1 MHISYDLYVITD
13 EKLSHNRSHTEIA
26 RAAILGGAD
35 VIQLRDK
42 ECRCSDLIAS
52 AYAIRDITKKENRL
66 FIINDRLD
74 VALITGADGVHLGQD
89 DIPIRLA
96 RKFSP
101 KGFIIGISVGSV
113 EEAVLAEMEGADY
126 VALSPVFSTTSKED
140 AGFGHGLDMLMAIRS
155 SIKIPLLAIGGIGP
169 GNVTEVILA
178 GADGVAVISAVVSSP
193 DMSEAARELKSS
205 ITVARQMKLKRNL
218 ERI

>member
-1 MHISYDLYVITD
+1 MHMAYDLYVITD
-13 EKLSHNRSHTEIA
+13 EKLSRNRSHIEIA
-26 RAAILGGAD
+26 RAAISGGAD

-42 ECRCSDLIAS
+42 ECRCSDLIVS
-52 AYAIRDITKKENRL
+52 ACAIRDITNRMNTL
-66 FIINDRLD
+66 FIVNDRLD
-74 VALITGADGVHLGQD
+74 VALISRADGVHLGQD

-96 RKFSP
+96 RGISP

-113 EEAVLAEMEGADY
+113 EEAIRAEMEGADY
-126 VALSPVFSTTSKED
+126 IALSPIFSTSSKED
-140 AGFGHGLDMLMAIRS
+140 AGSGHGLDMLMAIRS
-155 SIKIPLLAIGGIGP
+155 SVSIPLLAIGGIGP

-193 DMSEAARELKSS
+193 DISEAARKLKSS
-205 ITVARQMKLKRNL
+205 ITAAKHMKIKTDM